1 LLARIPHAG
10 WLRGWTHPVTAAAD
24 RVMEEHLGA
33 FRAAAPRGGGA
44 GFWAVASFLLAVAL
58 ILLTARAYR
67 GVTIRPAVESAP
79 PTGLRGVL
87 YNKWYVD
94 EIYDAAVVR
103 PIIAASRGLWRW
115 VDQGLIDGL
124 LVNGA
129 ARLLDRKST
138 RLNSS

>member
-1 LLARIPHAG
+1 LRVERILH
-10 WLRGWTHPVTAAAD
+10 
-24 RVMEEHLGA
+24 
-33 FRAAAPRGGGA
+33 
-44 GFWAVASFLLAVAL
+44 
-58 ILLTARAYR
+58 TARAYR
-67 GVTIRPAVESAP
+67 GVTIRPAVEPDP
-79 PTGLRGVL
+79 PPGLRGVL

-129 ARLLDRKST
+129 ARLFG
-138 RLNSS
+138 RLGLVGARLQSGQINAYAFAIAAGVLILLGFVVLRGRNGRDPELPRLLGLG